1 MTRIVTYLTEIAGD
15 VNTHVR
21 TARAMCLMMDMIHR
35 GFAVGK
41 FRGYED
47 VTVQMDYALESPEL
61 IPAGACE
68 QYEIDCGETD
78 AGIPEYCVSAS
89 QMTIRRNDE

>member
-1 MTRIVTYLTEIAGD
+1 MSRVVTYLTVPASD
-15 VNTHVR
+15 VNVHVR
-21 TARAMCLMMDMIHR
+21 MGRAMCLWMDMVSR
-35 GFAVGK
+35 GFSA
-41 FRGYED
+41 RSNEA
-47 VTVQMDYALESPEL
+47 TICMDYALESPDE

-89 QMTIRRNDE
+89 QMTIRRDDE

>member
-1 MTRIVTYLTEIAGD
+1 MSRVVTYLTEPASD
-15 VNTHVR
+15 VNAHVR
-21 TARAMCLMMDMIHR
+21 MGRAMLLMMDMICR

-41 FRGYED
+41 FKGHED
-47 VTVQMDYALESPEL
+47 VTVQMDYALESPEVM
-61 IPAGACE
+61 PAGACE

-89 QMTIRRNDE
+89 QMTIRRDDE

>member
-1 MTRIVTYLTEIAGD
+1 MTRIATYLTERADD
-15 VNTHVR
+15 VNLHVR
-21 TARAMCLMMDMIHR
+21 MGRAMVLMMGMIIR

-41 FRGYED
+41 FKGHED
-47 VTVQMDYALESPEL
+47 VNVQMDYALESPDL

-68 QYEIDCGETD
+68 QHEIDCGETA

-89 QMTIRRNDE
+89 QMAIRRDDE

>member
-1 MTRIVTYLTEIAGD
+1 MTRIVTYLTERAMD
-15 VNTHVR
+15 VNAHVR
-21 TARAMCLMMDMIHR
+21 MSRAMLLMMDMLHR
-35 GFAVGK
+35 NFAVGK
-41 FRGYED
+41 FKGYED

-89 QMTIRRNDE
+89 QIAIRRDDE